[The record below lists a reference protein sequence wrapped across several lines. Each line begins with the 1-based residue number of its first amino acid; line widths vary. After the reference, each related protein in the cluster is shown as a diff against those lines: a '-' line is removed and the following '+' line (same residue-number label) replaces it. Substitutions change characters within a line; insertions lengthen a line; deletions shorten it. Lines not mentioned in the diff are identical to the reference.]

1 MAEQIAIIEFLVG
14 PATGPKLDSKLVKAL
29 AFRPLCCLIKFT
41 RIVVVTAAV
50 AAELPFVRP
59 QQAFSQAALESIGSL
74 LVLVVK
80 IAGSAFVLARL
91 VG

>member
-50 AAELPFVRP
+50 AAELLFVQP
-59 QQAFSQAALESIGSL
+59 QQAFS
-74 LVLVVK
+74 
-80 IAGSAFVLARL
+80 
-91 VG
+91 

>member
-14 PATGPKLDSKLVKAL
+14 PAAGPKLDSKLVEAL

-59 QQAFSQAALESIGSL
+59 QQAFS
-74 LVLVVK
+74 
-80 IAGSAFVLARL
+80 
-91 VG
+91 